1 MNRWAGILAP
11 LVTAHRGLA
20 VVIQALVT
28 PGLPS
33 RTTPTAAR
41 QALDLDAAHRD

>member
-28 PGLPS
+28 PRPAEPDDTS
-33 RTTPTAAR
+33 SR
-41 QALDLDAAHRD
+41 QAGPGS